1 MLFLYKL
8 VFVYI
13 LSSVP
18 DGIGVFSP
26 VPEAR
31 CVPEAPAVTAPC
43 STSCLYVLCV
53 YPCVYMCCVF
63 LLVFICATSFKCDQT
78 TPHTEQGS

>member
-8 VFVYI
+8 VFVFI

-18 DGIGVFSP
+18 DDIGMFSSA
-26 VPEAR
+26 PEAR

-43 STSCLYVLCV
+43 STH
-53 YPCVYMCCVF
+53 VYMWCVCCSTVAHSSG
-63 LLVFICATSFKCDQT
+63 LKEVNGSMQ
-78 TPHTEQGS
+78 PHAARVCGDSHLG